1 MNANQNGPSQKFSG
15 DELDS
20 IRNSLIEKRQSLTQS
35 QASQLDALNSSQGH
49 HLADLE
55 EMGGSSDTGSLCEIM
70 DISASTIEQI
80 DRALEKIGADAYG
93 VCEGCSEPIH
103 RARLKYLP
111 FASHCIECQRKQ
123 EQMPQADEAP
133 LPLEELP

>member
-1 MNANQNGPSQKFSG
+1 MDANNNGHSQYSA

-20 IRNSLIEKRQSLTQS
+20 FRNVLIEKRQNLTQS
-35 QASQLDALNSSQGH
+35 QASQLDALNSSQSH

-55 EMGGSSDTGSLCEIM
+55 EMGGSSDTDSLCEIM

-80 DRALEKIGADAYG
+80 DRALEKIGNGSYG
-93 VCEGCSEPIH
+93 ACESCAEAIH

-111 FASHCIECQRKQ
+111 FANLCIECQRKQ
-123 EQMPQADEAP
+123 EKATQTDESST
-133 LPLEELP
+133 PLEELP